1 MKSGGVNDMEFF
13 GEQESLTFI
22 QWVLRAIV
30 AFFFLLI
37 VAKIMGQRS
46 ISQLRLIDFMMAI
59 LIGNIIAHPLS
70 DEQLGLKGSMIT
82 ISVLVILY
90 IVGVYLSIKSR
101 ALRKFLEPTPFP
113 LIKNGQIMYKG
124 LLKARI
130 SLDILLSE
138 LRKQKIDD
146 IDKVSLA
153 LWEPGG
159 SLSVFLFPQYNTIT
173 PMDIE
178 LAVKPLFFPMPIIK
192 EGQIDVEILHQI
204 GKDEVW
210 LEERIQSL
218 FIGDLKEILLATI
231 DSNDKMKIF
240 TYGHDANNF

>member
-1 MKSGGVNDMEFF
+1 MKLKSKGVNVLEFF
-13 GEQESLTFI
+13 SEQESLNFL

-30 AFFFLLI
+30 AFFFLLV

-70 DEQLGLKGSMIT
+70 DEQLGLSGSMIT
-82 ISVLVILY
+82 MSVLVILY
-90 IVGVYLSIKSR
+90 TIGVYLSIKWKT
-101 ALRKFLEPTPFP
+101 LRKFLEPTPFP
-113 LIKNGQIMYKG
+113 LIKNGQILYKG

-138 LRKQKIDD
+138 LRKQKVDD

-159 SLSVFLFPQYNTIT
+159 SLSVFLLSQYNTVT
-173 PMDIE
+173 PNDMQ
-178 LAVKPLFFPMPIIK
+178 LVVKPFLFPMPIIK
-192 EGQIDVEILHQI
+192 EGQIDVETLNQL
-204 GKDEVW
+204 GKEEDW
-210 LEERIQSL
+210 LEKRIYSL
-218 FIGDLKEILLATI
+218 FAVDIKEILLATI
-231 DSNDKMKIF
+231 DSNDEVKIF
-240 TYGHDANNF
+240 TYH